1 MSLRSLFF
9 LIFAWFSITLMGE
22 AAATYSL
29 NLGGQILDLSQPCIM
44 GILNATPDSFYSGS
58 RMQTEADIV
67 QRTEQIVAE
76 GGDIIDVGAYSTRPG
91 ATEVT
96 EEEEMARLD
105 FALPV
110 IRRTVPNAL
119 LSIDTF
125 RASVAERCIKEYG
138 VTMVNDISGGSDP
151 NMFPLTARLGISYVL
166 THNSRSAS
174 PATPLRQFAATV
186 IMWFSKQ
193 VDSLLSLGQKDII
206 LDPGFGFGKT
216 LEENYE
222 LMRQLTAFHTFGL
235 PLLVG
240 VSRKSMIY
248 RLLDCQPEDALNG
261 TTVLHTMALE
271 RGAQILRVHDVRAC
285 REAIKIVAATNRKP

>member
-1 MSLRSLFF
+1 MHK
-9 LIFAWFSITLMGE
+9 

-29 NLGGQILDLSQPCIM
+29 NLGGQILDLSQPRIM
-44 GILNATPDSFYSGS
+44 GILNTTPDSFYSGS

-96 EEEEMARLD
+96 MEEEMSRLD
-105 FALPV
+105 FALSV
-110 IRRTVPNAL
+110 IRRTAPDAI

-138 VTMVNDISGGSDP
+138 VAIVNDISGGADP
-151 NMFPLTARLGISYVL
+151 EMFPLVARLGIPYVL

-174 PATPLRQFAATV
+174 PSIPLRQIAASVLT
-186 IMWFSKQ
+186 WFSKQ
-193 VDSLLSLGQKDII
+193 VDNLLSLGQKDII

-216 LEENYE
+216 LDENYE
-222 LMRQLTAFHTFGL
+222 LMRQLTAFHAFGM

-248 RLLDCQPEDALNG
+248 RLLGCQPEEALNG
-261 TTVLHTMALE
+261 TTILHTLALE
-271 RGAQILRVHDVRAC
+271 RGAHILRVHDVRAC